1 MKIERIR
8 KVEPVEKVRGGNLT
22 KKGCNETLK
31 EKRQNFQESLRH
43 SNEKKDGKMSKEENI
58 EFDSK
63 RAQTEAYIDKLA
75 AEMRI
80 KHHQKIYLEQSMI
93 VYMMENTGPR
103 FI

>member
-22 KKGCNETLK
+22 KKGCNETLR
-31 EKRQNFQESLRH
+31 EKKQNFQESLRH

-80 KHHQKIYLEQSMI
+80 KKINNEEQ
-93 VYMMENTGPR
+93 EK
-103 FI
+103 